1 MTQYAKERAI
11 TIAMAP
17 ARIQT
22 SREAGPT
29 SLAPIAVATYTS
41 APMID
46 PTTRLVTS
54 NVPSLVVRSATCP
67 RPFWLTSRQVCSKLK
82 TRRELDLSSD
92 EPCFDRT
99 WVQRRGGPRR
109 GRRPWPWG
117 RQDRCGRPP
126 SRTRVF
132 GGGAAL

>member
-1 MTQYAKERAI
+1 MTQYEKERAI

-29 SLAPIAVATYTS
+29 NFDPIAVATYTS

-54 NVPSLVVRSATCP
+54 NV
-67 RPFWLTSRQVCSKLK
+67 
-82 TRRELDLSSD
+82 LSFAAES
-92 EPCFDRT
+92 T
-99 WVQRRGGPRR
+99 
-109 GRRPWPWG
+109 
-117 RQDRCGRPP
+117 P
-126 SRTRVF
+126 SRSRRCN
-132 GGGAAL
+132 ARQSASAS